1 MSTFPKTNLPKAILV
16 GLALFVSFGL
26 SLQVFASS
34 DEDRVNNCLL
44 KALPSNLPSRYAPSV
59 AKDLVQKCRDP
70 YYKMISSRIGRY
82 LTSEETREA
91 DQFLYEHSLEFINAA
106 IKFIYKK

>member
-1 MSTFPKTNLPKAILV
+1 MSTLPKTNLLKAILV
-16 GLALFVSFGL
+16 GLALSVSFAL
-26 SLQVFASS
+26 SSQAIASS

-70 YYKMISSRIGRY
+70 YYKMISSRMGRY
-82 LTSEETREA
+82 LTSEETMEA
-91 DQFLYEHSLEFINAA
+91 DQSLYEYSLEFIDAA

>member
-1 MSTFPKTNLPKAILV
+1 MSSFSKTNLLKAVLV
-16 GLALFVSFGL
+16 GLALSTALATTSQAV
-26 SLQVFASS
+26 ASS

-70 YYKMISSRIGRY
+70 YYKMISSRMGRY

-91 DQFLYEHSLEFINAA
+91 DQSLYEYSLEFIDAA
-106 IKFIYKK
+106 IKFFYKK

>member
-1 MSTFPKTNLPKAILV
+1 MNTFSKTNLLKSILI
-16 GLALFVSFGL
+16 GLALSISFAL
-26 SLQVFASS
+26 SPQAIASP

-44 KALPSNLPSRYAPSV
+44 KALPSNLPSKYAPSV

-70 YYKMISSRIGRY
+70 YYKMISSRMGRY

-91 DQFLYEHSLEFINAA
+91 DQSLYEYSLEFIDAA
-106 IKFIYKK
+106 IKFFYKK